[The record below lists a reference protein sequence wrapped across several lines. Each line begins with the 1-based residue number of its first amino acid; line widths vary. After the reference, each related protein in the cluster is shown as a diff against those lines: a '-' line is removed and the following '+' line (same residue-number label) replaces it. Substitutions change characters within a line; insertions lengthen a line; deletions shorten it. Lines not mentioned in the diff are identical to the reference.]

1 MPITITPQDLAQVKD
16 RASLFAFL
24 NQTLGWPLDPED
36 TFTYDEPLLNGTTP
50 RVQVSRLLPFGANDP
65 FLILLAE
72 WETPL
77 KRTELR
83 EILRAV
89 RTRIRKQGAY
99 GNRKLDEIV
108 FVCPAQDYHS
118 VSFAH
123 VEEREGRQPR
133 LEAFGWEADRIVA
146 TRTLREV
153 NLPALVMPAL
163 NLLDEPEWRAG
174 YKQWLSAWDVEAVTQ
189 RFYKQYEETFIQV
202 ERLIKGVKG
211 DKRLFTQ
218 RLFNRLMFLQFLS
231 KKGWLRFP
239 SSSGKD
245 YLTALW
251 DGRDQS
257 VNFYS
262 AHLRPLFFTALN
274 NPHVR
279 SLKNSDS
286 GLYSR
291 IGDVPYL
298 NGGLFREAEDE
309 GKGERIEDAAFD
321 LIINTLFARFNFTVH
336 ESTPLD
342 VEVAVDPEMLGKVF
356 EELVT
361 ARHESGSYYTTRPV
375 VSFMCR
381 QALKGYLAGGHAKVP
396 AAITAFVDTGDA
408 SGLSDPEAI
417 LEALK
422 SVTVCDL
429 ACGSGAY
436 LLGMMQELLRLR
448 ECLFTAKVK
457 DYKKIYDRK
466 LEIIERNL
474 YGADKDPFAVNVAM
488 LRLWLSLVV
497 DDERHPLDDPTVDVA
512 LPNLRYK
519 IQVGDS
525 LTAPAPDM
533 SSLTLEQQEYM
544 EDAEKLRQLHHRYFS
559 LTRHGQDAHNKV
571 LLEAEI
577 AKAQAQIQALLGSD
591 VTEGATDWRSAFA
604 EVFAPRLPA
613 VTLDGSQMALVNDVQ
628 AQQTFVEPAE
638 AGGGFHI
645 ILANPPYVRA
655 DPQFKHLKDDEA
667 ARQKAIAEYK
677 AYRSELMKSKIYTTL
692 YEKWDLYVPF
702 LERAYQLLQPGGGM
716 VFIIPDAYNAAKYVS
731 KSHEFFL
738 QHTRVERIDFCSEID
753 LFDAGVNNTILYF
766 VKTPPDGQHVPVR
779 VRRWGDDRERF
790 DDNAEVLPTFPQV
803 EFGATLFKPSG
814 QRNERTDTTTLG
826 QLCYI
831 SYGLRANSDERLYRG
846 EFVTNDLVSDV
857 QDAVHPKLFVEG
869 KNLMRWAI
877 KHNYYLEW
885 GTERAPG
892 KFARPTFL
900 QLHEAKEK
908 LIALVVSSA
917 NPPVVYDDKQHFS
930 THTSCLFVPWHYLKN
945 VKNNSIKKT
954 AKYRSEVK
962 PSDVPPALY
971 REQLEA
977 ASKKFDLKYLLGV
990 MNSEYAK
997 GWLANER
1004 RSKLHIYPDDWK
1016 GLPIA
1021 PATPKQQAEIVALV
1035 QKCLDAKGVNCGGWE
1050 AEIDERVVALYGLL
1064 GA

>member
-1 MPITITPQDLAQVKD
+1 MTPITPSALGCVRD
-16 RASLFAFL
+16 RETLFAFL
-24 NQTLGWPLDPED
+24 RDELGWPLDPED
-36 TFTYDEPLLNGTTP
+36 TFTYDEPLLNGGMP
-50 RVQVSRLLPFGANDP
+50 RVRVSRLLPFGAGDP

-77 KRTELR
+77 RRTDLR

-89 RTRIRKQGAY
+89 RARIRKEAAY
-99 GNRKLDEIV
+99 GSRKLDEIV
-108 FVCPAQDYHS
+108 FVCPAEDYRS
-118 VSFAH
+118 VWFAH
-123 VEEREGRQPR
+123 FEEREGQQPR
-133 LEAFGWEADRIVA
+133 LEAFGWEADRIEA

-153 NLPALVMPAL
+153 NLPALTMPPL
-163 NLLDEPEWRAG
+163 NLLDEADWTAG
-174 YKQWLSAWDVEAVTQ
+174 YKQWLSAWDVEAVTR
-189 RFYKQYEETFIQV
+189 RFYKQYEDTFIQV
-202 ERLIKGVKG
+202 ERLTEGVQG

-239 SSSGKD
+239 SATGQD

-251 DGRDQS
+251 EGRDQS
-257 VNFYS
+257 VNFYN

-279 SLKNSDS
+279 SLKGSDT

-342 VEVAVDPEMLGKVF
+342 IEVAVDPEMLGKVF

-381 QALKGYLAGGHAKVP
+381 QALKGYLAGGRAKVTP
-396 AAITAFVDTGDA
+396 EIAAFVDRGDA
-408 SGLSDPEAI
+408 SGLSDPEKT

-422 SVTVCDL
+422 RVTVCDL

-457 DYKKIYDRK
+457 DYKRIYDRK

-488 LRLWLSLVV
+488 LRLWLSLLV
-497 DDERHPLDDPTVDVA
+497 DDERQPLDDPTVDVA

-533 SSLTLEQQEYM
+533 SGLTLQQQGYM

-559 LTRHGQDAHNKV
+559 LTRRGQGANNKA
-571 LLEAEI
+571 LLETEI
-577 AKAQAQIQALLGSD
+577 AAAQVRIQALLGSD
-591 VTEGATDWRSAFA
+591 VSDGATDWRSAFA
-604 EVFAPRLPA
+604 EVFAPRLLTT
-613 VTLDGSQMALVNDVQ
+613 TLGGSQMALVNE
-628 AQQTFVEPAE
+628 AQEQQSFLEPAE
-638 AGGGFHI
+638 GGGGFHI

-655 DPQFKHLKDDEA
+655 DPQFKHLKDNEA
-667 ARQKAIAEYK
+667 ARQQAIAEYR
-677 AYRSELMKSKIYTTL
+677 AYRAELVKSKIYTTL

-716 VFIIPDAYNAAKYVS
+716 VFIIPDAYNAAKYVA

-766 VKTPPDGQHVPVR
+766 VKAPTDGQHAPVR
-779 VRRWGDDRERF
+779 VRRWGSDRERF
-790 DDNAEVLPTFPQV
+790 DDNAEVLPTFPQA

-814 QRNERTDTTTLG
+814 LRNLAAETTTLG

-831 SYGLRANSDERLYRG
+831 SYGLRANSDERNYRG

-857 QDAVHPKLFVEG
+857 KDKIHPKLFVEG
-869 KNLMRWAI
+869 KDLVRWVI
-877 KHNYYLEW
+877 KRNYYLEW
-885 GTERAPG
+885 GTDRAPG
-892 KFARPTFL
+892 KFARQTFL

-908 LIALVVSSA
+908 LIALVVSAA
-917 NPPVVYDDKQHFS
+917 NPPVAYDARQHFT
-930 THTSCLFVPWHYLKN
+930 THTSCVFVPWHHLKG
-945 VKNNSIKKT
+945 VKNKSIKKT

-962 PSDVPPALY
+962 PSDMPPALF

-977 ASKKFDLKYLLGV
+977 ESKKFDLKYLLAI
-990 MNSEYAK
+990 MNSNYAK

-1021 PATPKQQAEIVALV
+1021 PATPAEQAEIVALV
-1035 QKCLDAKGVNCGGWE
+1035 QKCLDVQGVGCGAWE
-1050 AEIDERVVALYGLL
+1050 QEINERVAALYGL
-1064 GA
+1064 